1 MKPARPQHQ
10 PIALHLVEIPEP
22 CGASWDDMTGDHR
35 VRHCKECDKNVFNLS
50 AMPAMEGAALIA
62 ENLNGDLC
70 VRMDKRQDGS
80 VVSSDGADS
89 VRAGARQPWRRLPGL
104 AGAAMLALSAAGCS
118 TGDVQ
123 PVTPASAGATVTPE
137 LPTTV
142 LMGAPPATEPPAV
155 VVAPATEPAAVI
167 VAPASSLVTG
177 ARQCESNAQLQRL
190 MGRPQAGH
198 SMPNVLV
205 DSKGICTR

>member
-10 PIALHLVEIPEP
+10 PIALHLVEIPVP
-22 CGASWDDMTGDHR
+22 CSASWDGMTGDHR
-35 VRHCKECDKNVFNLS
+35 VRHCKGCDKNVFNLS
-50 AMPAMEGAALIA
+50 AMPAVEGAALIA

-80 VVSSDGADS
+80 VVSSDSADS

-104 AGAAMLALSAAGCS
+104 AGAAVLALSAAGCS

-123 PVTPASAGATVTPE
+123 PVTPVSAGATVTPE
-137 LPTTV
+137 PPTTE
-142 LMGAPPATEPPAV
+142 LLGAARASEA
-155 VVAPATEPAAVI
+155 AAAV
-167 VAPASSLVTG
+167 VAPASSPGKGT
-177 ARQCESNAQLQRL
+177 RQCESDARLQQLI
-190 MGRPQAGH
+190 GKPQAGH
-198 SMPNVLV
+198 SMPTVLI